1 MGKHRDVC
9 DPKITKLVKLIVRH
23 PGVDEKREQSGINLV
38 LSPRAD
44 ERESS
49 SLRSGVHGG
58 EEDEEEKVNKVQGIV
73 KQILISSRSFRAT

>member
-9 DPKITKLVKLIVRH
+9 DPKIPKLVELIVRY
-23 PGVDEKREQSGINLV
+23 PCVDEKREQSGINFV
-38 LSPRAD
+38 LPSSAD

-58 EEDEEEKVNKVQGIV
+58 EEEEEEKVNKVQGTV